1 MYEKEITKKQKVLD
15 KKFKQIIK
23 QQEEEESD
31 DVFSMEELK
40 GTEALPGGDLSQDE
54 KEILDM
60 MKKTKD
66 NVLTGKLL
74 FLVIK

>member
-15 KKFKQIIK
+15 RKFKQITK

-54 KEILDM
+54 KEILEM

-66 NVLTGKLL
+66 QVLTGMLS
-74 FLVIK
+74 F

>member
-1 MYEKEITKKQKVLD
+1 MYEKEITKKQTILQ
-15 KKFKQIIK
+15 KKFNQIIR

-40 GTEALPGGDLSQDE
+40 GTEVLPGADLSQDD

-60 MKKTKD
+60 MKKTKGQI
-66 NVLTGKLL
+66 LTGKV
-74 FLVIK
+74 FI